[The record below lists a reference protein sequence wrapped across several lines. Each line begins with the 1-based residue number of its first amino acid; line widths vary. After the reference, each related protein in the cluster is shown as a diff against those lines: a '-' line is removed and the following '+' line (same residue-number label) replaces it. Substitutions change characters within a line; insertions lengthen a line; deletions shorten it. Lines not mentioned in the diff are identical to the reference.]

1 MIPVTKRQK
10 EVLQFVS
17 NFIERRGYAPS
28 LEEIARALRLSS
40 VSTVHKHLGNLQRK
54 GLLAR
59 EWNRSRSL
67 VVTPPPA
74 KAGAVEIPL
83 LGTVAAGEPIEAVPD
98 PDTLSVPADLVGRR
112 RAFALRVKGDS
123 MIDEHI
129 CDGDIVVLEAR
140 ETARPGETVVA
151 LIDGQDATLKK
162 FYRQG
167 NRIRLQPAN
176 PDIAPIIVAE
186 RDLRIQGVVIAVLR
200 SY

>member
-1 MIPVTKRQK
+1 MMPVTKRQQ

-17 NFIERRGYAPS
+17 DFIERRGYAPS
-28 LEEIARALRLSS
+28 LEEIAGALDLSS

-67 VVTPPPA
+67 VVAPPPA

-83 LGTVAAGEPIEAVPD
+83 LGTVAAGAPIEAVPH
-98 PDTLSVPADLVGRR
+98 PDTISVPADLVGGR

-129 CDGDIVVLEAR
+129 CDGDFVVLEAR
-140 ETARPGETVVA
+140 ETARSGETVVA

-167 NRIRLQPAN
+167 NRVRLQPAN
-176 PDIAPIIVAE
+176 RELAPIIVSE
-186 RDLRIQGVVIAVLR
+186 RELRVQGVVIAVLR

>member
-1 MIPVTKRQK
+1 MPVTKRQK

-17 NFIERRGYAPS
+17 DFIDRRGYAPS
-28 LEEIARALRLSS
+28 LEEIAGGLRLCS
-40 VSTVHKHLGNLQRK
+40 VSTVHKHLKNLQEK

-67 VVTPPPA
+67 TVSPPA
-74 KAGAVEIPL
+74 ARAGAVDIPL
-83 LGTVAAGEPIEAVPD
+83 LGAVAAGAPIEAVAN
-98 PDTLSVPADLVGRR
+98 PDTLTVPADLIGRR

-129 CDGDIVVLEAR
+129 CDGDLVVLEAR

-151 LIDGQDATLKK
+151 LIDGEDATLKK
-162 FYRQG
+162 FYRKG
-167 NRIRLQPAN
+167 DRVRLQPAN
-176 PDIAPIIVAE
+176 PDIAPIIVAG
-186 RDLRIQGVVIAVLR
+186 RRVRIQGVVIGIIR